1 MVSLVIIVGLNIFI
15 IRENLDIIK
24 EIYENIKNYKDYI

>member
-1 MVSLVIIVGLNIFI
+1 MIGLIIIVGMNIFI

-24 EIYENIKNYKDYI
+24 EMYENIKNYKDYI

>member
-1 MVSLVIIVGLNIFI
+1 MVGLIIIVGMNIFV

-24 EIYENIKNYKDYI
+24 NYKDYI

>member
-1 MVSLVIIVGLNIFI
+1 MVGLIIIVCINIFI
-15 IRENLDIIK
+15 IRENLDVIK